1 MIKSVLVV
9 GSVVQCVVMV
19 MLVQF
24 LAIRSVWASELVT
37 TLMGTLHQ
45 TQTTH
50 ILYPQPSWSSSQNL
64 DNFCPRKILFQQ
76 KYEAF
81 ARLHESKADL
91 TELTIL
97 FKLSD

>member
-1 MIKSVLVV
+1 MCGDGDV
-9 GSVVQCVVMV
+9 GA
-19 MLVQF
+19 L

>member
-1 MIKSVLVV
+1 MCGDGDV
-9 GSVVQCVVMV
+9 GA
-19 MLVQF
+19 L

-50 ILYPQPSWSSSQNL
+50 ILYPPFQHGSSFSLPQ
-64 DNFCPRKILFQQ
+64 KTLFSP

-81 ARLHESKADL
+81 VRLHESKADL

>member
-1 MIKSVLVV
+1 
-9 GSVVQCVVMV
+9 MV
-19 MLVQF
+19 MLVHFWQ
-24 LAIRSVWASELVT
+24 SGVSGASELVSA
-37 TLMGTLHQ
+37 LMGTLHQ